1 MLLARMS
8 RFVQRALI
16 GVVLGVLLYVGA
28 VLYVDL
34 GRITAALDGYAWS
47 AVLLALLLASVNYL
61 LRFLKWELCLG
72 WLHVR
77 GDGPDDAPGL
87 TRGRSLLIYLAG
99 LSMSVT
105 PGKIGEVL
113 RSYLLHLSDGV
124 PFARTA
130 PIVIADRLTDLVA
143 LVVLSLVGVSQFREY
158 LPIVL
163 ITLALVVAGVVILG
177 TPRLCRG
184 LLTLL
189 ARIPGLAP
197 LTARAGALVD
207 SSAALLRLRPLLI
220 LSLISVLGWGLEC
233 VGYWLIVRGLVG
245 AEASLSL
252 CTFLW
257 STTTL
262 IGALS
267 FLPGGLGA
275 TEGSLAVLVN
285 RLALGVSQPA
295 ALATTLLIRA
305 CTLWYGELV
314 GGLAL
319 AALVRQNPN
328 KPTAPT
334 DPQIARAPTDSN
346 HGSPDHALHDHRR
359 LRHQPP
365 PLLGGL
371 LRRRIQRRAIHA
383 SEDRSRGIG
392 GQAGG

>member
-1 MLLARMS
+1 MGMLHARMS

-47 AVLLALLLASVNYL
+47 AVLLALLLSSVNYL

-77 GDGPDDAPGL
+77 GTGPGDAPDL

-113 RSYLLHLSDGV
+113 RSYLLHLTDGV

-130 PIVIADRLTDLVA
+130 PIVVADRLTDLVA

-184 LLTLL
+184 LLALL
-189 ARIPGLAP
+189 GRIPGLAA
-197 LTARAGALVD
+197 LTARAGAMVD
-207 SSAALLRLRPLLI
+207 SSAALLRLRPLLL

-233 VGYWLIVRGLVG
+233 IGYWLIVRGLVG

-275 TEGSLAVLVN
+275 TEGSLAVLVT
-285 RLALGVSQPA
+285 RLATGVTQPA

-319 AALVRQNPN
+319 ATLVRRNQAPITTTI
-328 KPTAPT
+328 PTTTPT
-334 DPQIARAPTDSN
+334 TTS
-346 HGSPDHALHDHRR
+346 
-359 LRHQPP
+359 
-365 PLLGGL
+365 
-371 LRRRIQRRAIHA
+371 
-383 SEDRSRGIG
+383 
-392 GQAGG
+392 

>member
-1 MLLARMS
+1 MS

-34 GRITAALDGYAWS
+34 GRIRDALVGYAWS
-47 AVLLALLLASVNYL
+47 AVLFALLLSSANYL

-72 WLHVR
+72 WLAVR
-77 GDGPDDAPGL
+77 GPGPTDAPQL

-105 PGKIGEVL
+105 PGKVGEVL
-113 RSYLLHLSDGV
+113 RSYLLRLTDGV
-124 PFARTA
+124 PFTRTA
-130 PIVIADRLTDLVA
+130 PIVVADRLSDLVA
-143 LVVLSLVGVSQFREY
+143 LVILSALGVSQFREY
-158 LPIVL
+158 LPVVL
-163 ITLALVVAGVVILG
+163 VTLVLVVAGVVVLG

-184 LLTLL
+184 LIALL
-189 ARIPGLAP
+189 ARLPGLARIS
-197 LTARAGALVD
+197 ARAEALVD
-207 SSAALLRLRPLLI
+207 SSAALLRLRPLLV

-245 AEASLSL
+245 AEASLAL

-275 TEGSLAVLVN
+275 TEGSLAVLVA
-285 RLALGVSQPA
+285 RLAGGVSQAA

-319 AALVRQNPN
+319 AILVRSSPRA
-328 KPTAPT
+328 AP
-334 DPQIARAPTDSN
+334 DPDPAHAP
-346 HGSPDHALHDHRR
+346 AE
-359 LRHQPP
+359 PP
-365 PLLGGL
+365 
-371 LRRRIQRRAIHA
+371 
-383 SEDRSRGIG
+383 
-392 GQAGG
+392 

>member
-1 MLLARMS
+1 MS

-16 GVVLGVLLYVGA
+16 GVVVGVLLYVGA

-34 GRITAALDGYAWS
+34 GRVRAALHGYAWS
-47 AVLLALLLASVNYL
+47 AVALALVLSSVNYL

-72 WLHVR
+72 WLGVR
-77 GDGPDDAPGL
+77 GDGPEDAPRL

-113 RSYLLHLSDGV
+113 RSWLLHATDGV

-130 PIVIADRLTDLVA
+130 PIVVADRLTDLVA

-158 LPIVL
+158 LPVVL
-163 ITLALVVAGVVILG
+163 VTLALVAAGVVVLG

-184 LLTLL
+184 LLAAL
-189 ARIPGLAP
+189 ARLPGLGRLA
-197 LTARAGALVD
+197 ARAGALVD
-207 SSAALLRLRPLLI
+207 SSAALLRLRRLAV
-220 LSLISVLGWGLEC
+220 LSALSVVGWGLEC
-233 VGYWLIVRGLVG
+233 VGYWLILEGLLGV
-245 AEASLSL
+245 EASLVT

-275 TEGSLAVLVN
+275 TEGSLAVLVQ
-285 RLALGVSQPA
+285 RLVVGVAEPA

-305 CTLWYGELV
+305 CTLWYGEVV
-314 GGLAL
+314 GGVAL
-319 AALVRQNPN
+319 AVLVRRTP
-328 KPTAPT
+328 A
-334 DPQIARAPTDSN
+334 A
-346 HGSPDHALHDHRR
+346 SP
-359 LRHQPP
+359 P
-365 PLLGGL
+365 G
-371 LRRRIQRRAIHA
+371 
-383 SEDRSRGIG
+383 
-392 GQAGG
+392 

>member
-1 MLLARMS
+1 MS

-34 GRITAALDGYAWS
+34 GRIRDALVGYAWS
-47 AVLLALLLASVNYL
+47 AVLFALLLSSANYL

-72 WLHVR
+72 WLAVR
-77 GDGPDDAPGL
+77 GDGPNDAPRL

-105 PGKIGEVL
+105 PGKVGEVL
-113 RSYLLHLSDGV
+113 RSYLLRLTDGV
-124 PFARTA
+124 PFTRTA
-130 PIVIADRLTDLVA
+130 PIVVADRLSDLVA
-143 LVVLSLVGVSQFREY
+143 LVILSALGVSQFREY
-158 LPIVL
+158 LPVVL
-163 ITLALVVAGVVILG
+163 VTLVLVVAGVVVLG

-184 LLTLL
+184 LIALL
-189 ARIPGLAP
+189 ARLPGLARIS
-197 LTARAGALVD
+197 ARAEALVD
-207 SSAALLRLRPLLI
+207 SSAALLRLRPLLV

-245 AEASLSL
+245 AEASLAL

-275 TEGSLAVLVN
+275 TEGSLAVLVA
-285 RLALGVSQPA
+285 RLAGGVSQAA

-319 AALVRQNPN
+319 AILVRSSPRAASDSD
-328 KPTAPT
+328 PAHAP
-334 DPQIARAPTDSN
+334 AE
-346 HGSPDHALHDHRR
+346 
-359 LRHQPP
+359 PP
-365 PLLGGL
+365 
-371 LRRRIQRRAIHA
+371 
-383 SEDRSRGIG
+383 
-392 GQAGG
+392 

>member
-1 MLLARMS
+1 MS

-34 GRITAALDGYAWS
+34 GRIRDALLGYAWS
-47 AVLLALLLASVNYL
+47 AVLFALLLSSANYL

-72 WLHVR
+72 WLAVR
-77 GDGPDDAPGL
+77 GPGPTDAPQL

-105 PGKIGEVL
+105 PGKVGEVL
-113 RSYLLHLSDGV
+113 RSYLLRLTDGV
-124 PFARTA
+124 PFTRTA
-130 PIVIADRLTDLVA
+130 PIVVADRLSDLVA
-143 LVVLSLVGVSQFREY
+143 LVILSALGVSQFREY
-158 LPIVL
+158 LPVVL
-163 ITLALVVAGVVILG
+163 VTLVLVVAGVVVLG

-184 LLTLL
+184 LIALL
-189 ARIPGLAP
+189 ARLPGLARIS
-197 LTARAGALVD
+197 ARAEALVD
-207 SSAALLRLRPLLI
+207 SSAALLRLRPLLV

-245 AEASLSL
+245 AEASLAL

-275 TEGSLAVLVN
+275 TEGSLAVLVA
-285 RLALGVSQPA
+285 RLAGGVSQAA

-319 AALVRQNPN
+319 AILVRSSPRA
-328 KPTAPT
+328 AP
-334 DPQIARAPTDSN
+334 DPDPAHAP
-346 HGSPDHALHDHRR
+346 AE
-359 LRHQPP
+359 PP
-365 PLLGGL
+365 
-371 LRRRIQRRAIHA
+371 
-383 SEDRSRGIG
+383 
-392 GQAGG
+392 

>member
-1 MLLARMS
+1 MS

-34 GRITAALDGYAWS
+34 GRISAALDGYAWS
-47 AVLLALLLASVNYL
+47 AVLFALLLSSVNYL

-72 WLHVR
+72 WLAVR
-77 GDGPDDAPGL
+77 GPGPTDAPQL

-105 PGKIGEVL
+105 PGKVGEVL
-113 RSYLLHLSDGV
+113 RSYLLRLTDGV
-124 PFARTA
+124 PFTRTA
-130 PIVIADRLTDLVA
+130 PIVVADRLSDLVA
-143 LVVLSLVGVSQFREY
+143 LVILSALGVSQFREY
-158 LPIVL
+158 LPVVL
-163 ITLALVVAGVVILG
+163 VTLVLVVAGVVVLG

-184 LLTLL
+184 LIALL
-189 ARIPGLAP
+189 ARLPGLARIS
-197 LTARAGALVD
+197 ARAEALVD
-207 SSAALLRLRPLLI
+207 SSAALLRLRPLLV

-245 AEASLSL
+245 AEASLAL

-275 TEGSLAVLVN
+275 TEGSLAVLVA
-285 RLALGVSQPA
+285 RLAGGVSQAA

-319 AALVRQNPN
+319 AVLVRSSPRA
-328 KPTAPT
+328 AP
-334 DPQIARAPTDSN
+334 DPDPAHAP
-346 HGSPDHALHDHRR
+346 AE
-359 LRHQPP
+359 PP
-365 PLLGGL
+365 
-371 LRRRIQRRAIHA
+371 
-383 SEDRSRGIG
+383 
-392 GQAGG
+392 